1 MEQTM
6 EHEEIQTLMMETLDG
21 DIDEVG
27 RVQMEQ
33 HLQNCPTCLQE
44 WHSVEA
50 IHQLFLETPAL
61 SPTAEFAERTLSR
74 LPLTPYRIWL
84 VSGVYGLLLISGL
97 VPLIAIIWLSAEFVP
112 AFNQPA
118 FIRTVLQAGGHVA
131 GVFQAIL
138 AAAWQGIGTLGQFL
152 GQQPNFIGW
161 LLVMLGIIVI
171 WGSVYN
177 QLTNPRRVA
186 AVSRLT
192 VVNGK

>member
-33 HLQNCPTCLQE
+33 HLNNCPTCLQE

-50 IHQLFLETPAL
+50 IHQLFLDTPAL

-74 LPLTPYRIWL
+74 LPVTPYRIWL

-131 GVFQAIL
+131 GIFQAIV
-138 AAAWQGIGTLGQFL
+138 AAAWQGIGNVGELVSE
-152 GQQPNFIGW
+152 QPNIIGW
-161 LLVMLGIIVI
+161 LLVMLGIVVI
-171 WGSVYN
+171 WGGVYN
-177 QLTNPRRVA
+177 QLTNPRRVT
-186 AVSRLT
+186 AVGRVT
-192 VVNGK
+192 VVNGE